1 MEKQYDVIDNVRFNR
16 TSYKAGGTLHA
27 DPSDVAELVEQGLL
41 TESKKDKA
49 SAASAVQ
56 APVAIGT
63 AVIAP
68 GTNADTPSS
77 TIVDGA
83 PTAVEKPAVPV
94 AKKTAAKKVPAKK
107 TAAKKTTAKSK

>member
-1 MEKQYDVIDNVRFNR
+1 MEKKYDVIDNVRFNR
-16 TSYKAGGTLHA
+16 TSHKAGGTLHA
-27 DPSDVAELVEQGLL
+27 DPSDVADLVEQGLL

-49 SAASAVQ
+49 PAASTAQ
-56 APVAIGT
+56 APAATGA

-68 GTNADTPSS
+68 GTNVDTPSS

-83 PTAVEKPAVPV
+83 PAVVEKPAAPV